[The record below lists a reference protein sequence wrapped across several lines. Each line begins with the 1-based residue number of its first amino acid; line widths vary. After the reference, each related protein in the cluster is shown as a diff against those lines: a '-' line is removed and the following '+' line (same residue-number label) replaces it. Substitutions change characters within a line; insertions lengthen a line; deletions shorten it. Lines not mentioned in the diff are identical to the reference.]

1 MYDTALFRPVVF
13 ILQESPPVLI
23 SDPPVILDLSSSE
36 RFMRIIPPKS
46 LHTGDNLCLYTEK
59 SLLLG
64 IKSLVPSFFKYP
76 NSQMCYSF
84 FSDVK
89 HFRVQS

>member
-1 MYDTALFRPVVF
+1 
-13 ILQESPPVLI
+13 
-23 SDPPVILDLSSSE
+23 
-36 RFMRIIPPKS
+36 MRIIPAKS
-46 LHTGDNLCLYTEK
+46 LHTGDNLCLYTGK
-59 SLLLG
+59 SILLDV
-64 IKSLVPSFFKYP
+64 KSLVPSFFKYP